1 MYAAPGHQIL
11 WEVWTRLIIT
21 AQVYERAPPRLIQAS
36 QRPRSGKTSGSM
48 AAGGLRQ

>member
-21 AQVYERAPPRLIQAS
+21 AQVYERPPRLIQAS